1 MRPEVQFVLD
11 ELTSVVDTQ
20 PADHSLVRIDADTSR
35 VYEGDKTVANTPDSD
50 ITHQRDFDLQK
61 ANAVKVSTGDR
72 SDQPLGTEYNLDT
85 EVTLS
90 VTLTGLSHEEFGHI
104 DPVGVDG
111 VNFDDLGAVV
121 RAELLD
127 KRTYPDHPQ
136 FRDVKLDLQIT
147 DETDL
152 SAAYAD
158 TYERTY
164 SVLFRGR
171 KKPGPFIGTP

>member
-1 MRPEVQFVLD
+1 MRPEVQFILD
-11 ELTSVVDTQ
+11 ELATAVIVQ
-20 PADHSLVRIDADTSR
+20 PTGHPLVRIDADSSR

-50 ITHQRDFDLQK
+50 ITHQRGLDLQK

-104 DPVGVDG
+104 DPDGVDG
-111 VNFDDLGAVV
+111 INFDDLGRIV
-121 RAELLD
+121 RGELLQN
-127 KRTYPDHPQ
+127 RTYPNHPEFQ
-136 FRDVKLDLQIT
+136 DAKLDLRIT
-147 DETDL
+147 DETDT
-152 SAAYAD
+152 SSAYAD
-158 TYERTY
+158 AYERRY

-171 KKPGPFIGTP
+171 QKL